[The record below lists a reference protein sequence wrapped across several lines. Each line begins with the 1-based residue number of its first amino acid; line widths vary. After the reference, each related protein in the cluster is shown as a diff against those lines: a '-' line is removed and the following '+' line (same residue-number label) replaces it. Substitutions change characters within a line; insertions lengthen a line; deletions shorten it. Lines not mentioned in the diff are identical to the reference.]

1 MVIDNKLGYLREKAG
16 MSQADLSKKTGIS
29 KHAISEIELCKREP
43 KLKTA
48 LLIAAALK
56 CKVEDIFSIRKSP

>member
-1 MVIDNKLGYLREKAG
+1 MEIDNKLGYLREKAG
-16 MSQADLSKKTGIS
+16 MSQTDLSKKTGIS

-56 CKVEDIFSIRKSP
+56 CKVEDIFSIRQNP

>member
-1 MVIDNKLGYLREKAG
+1 MDIDNKLGYLREKAG
-16 MSQADLSKKTGIS
+16 MSQTDLSKKTGIS
-29 KHAISEIELCKREP
+29 KHTISEIELCKREP

>member
-1 MVIDNKLGYLREKAG
+1 MEIDNRLGYLREKAR
-16 MSQADLSKKTGIS
+16 MSQTDLSRKTGIS

-48 LLIAAALK
+48 LLIASALG
-56 CKVEDIFSIRKSP
+56 CKVEDIFSIRKSS

>member
-1 MVIDNKLGYLREKAG
+1 MDIDNKLGYLREKAG
-16 MSQADLSKKTGIS
+16 MSQTDLSKKTGIS
-29 KHAISEIELCKREP
+29 KHAISEIELCKMES

>member
-1 MVIDNKLGYLREKAG
+1 MVIDTKLGYLREKAG
-16 MSQADLSKKTGIS
+16 MSQTDLSKKTGIS